1 MKPSRFIVLCLVT
14 ALCCTLLLWAGA
26 KWANVQVP
34 SLWVQTL
41 IFYLLLTVITYN
53 LLNPEMPPM
62 AFSSRYLFLLVL
74 RLLAAL
80 IFLVVAAFQDRSGLV
95 ANAVFN
101 LFNYI
106 VFLSLE
112 VVVLF
117 RGLNSA
123 KKG

>member
-1 MKPSRFIVLCLVT
+1 VT

-26 KWANVQVP
+26 KGAKLQVP

-41 IFYLLLTVITYN
+41 VFYLLVTVIFYN